1 MEQDQKVENENLDIF
16 ARYGDRITEACQR
29 AVREALQRHKAAGN
43 PVAVSQD
50 GKVVLL
56 QPHEIPVS

>member
-1 MEQDQKVENENLDIF
+1 MEPDKKVGNENLNIF
-16 ARYGDRITEACQR
+16 AQFGDRISEACER

-43 PVAVSQD
+43 SVAVSRD

-56 QPHEIPVS
+56 QPDEIPVS